1 MEKHPMTPEGQTR
14 LREELQRLK
23 SSERPSIIQEIAQAR
38 EHGDISENAEYH
50 AAKERQGMVEARIQ
64 DLETKLS
71 RAEVID
77 VTKLSG
83 SRVQFGAIVTIVDED
98 TEEESTY
105 QLLGADEAEVNQGR
119 LSISSPLAR
128 ALLGKSVG
136 DLVEIDTPGGH
147 RNYEITGLKFQ

>member
-1 MEKHPMTPEGQTR
+1 MEKHPMTPEGQAR

-83 SRVQFGAIVTIVDED
+83 SHVQFGAIVTIVDED
-98 TEEESTY
+98 TEQESTY

-136 DLVEIDTPGGH
+136 DAVEIDTPGGH
-147 RNYEITGLKFQ
+147 RNYEITAVKFQ